1 MIRWVCIIIF
11 LLFVN
16 ISFSQE
22 GNTKQLLVQAENIVY
37 SNPQE
42 AIRIAEYVSNTSKD
56 IDQLIQA
63 AYLLTRSYYIE
74 GNYNDALKVGMKF
87 SKEEFKNYSDN
98 QLKLDVL
105 LSKILKDLELNGLAN
120 RYIEKTIHE
129 SQKATN
135 EKIKHWL
142 KGKVLQYNISS
153 NSEETAQQSFERLF
167 KAKNEFEKA
176 ESDLHSFQLGNI
188 DLEIATIHL
197 REFQLDSVTYYLN
210 TAYAESKNEKP
221 GNYLEMKCLLEY
233 GNYLFMKKQHVA
245 AIDSL
250 QSAKRIAEKF
260 TNIDKQ
266 MIVSQAIADNY
277 LALNDL
283 ENFNLQNDKIK
294 ILYSSQTDVDNDA
307 VNSAFNFITN
317 NQTEKLAQTES
328 KFLQNVFILGSI
340 FLVVF
345 LLWSFLALRYRI
357 KTKRYQS
364 FIDYFEKKEEIPE
377 SHSSIKEKTIKHSV
391 VPKEM
396 EEKLLEKLN
405 DFEKSTDFTKQ
416 ATSLSRLA
424 LQFETNTKYLSEVVN
439 SNKQKNFNTYI
450 NELRIR
456 YIIDKLKNDPSYL
469 QYKISYLA
477 EDSGFSSHSLFATVF
492 KSVTGIPPTTFISIL
507 RDKKESINQNQIKN
521 AG

>member
-1 MIRWVCIIIF
+1 MRWICIIIYF
-11 LLFVN
+11 LFFN

-22 GNTKQLLVQAENIVY
+22 GDTKQLLVQAENIVY

-42 AIRIAEYVSNTSKD
+42 AIRIAEYVSKTSED
-56 IDQLIQA
+56 DEQLIQA
-63 AYLLTRSYYIE
+63 AYILTRSFYIE
-74 GNYNDALKVGMKF
+74 GNYNDAVKVGLKF
-87 SKEEFKNYSDN
+87 SNEKFKNYSDN

-105 LSKILKDLELNGLAN
+105 LSKILKDLELNGLAK
-120 RYIEKTIHE
+120 RYMEKAIQG

-153 NSEETAQQSFERLF
+153 ESEETSLQSFERLF
-167 KAKNEFEKA
+167 KAKNQIEKI
-176 ESDLHSFQLGNI
+176 ESDLHFFQLGNI

-197 REFQLDSVTYYLN
+197 REFQLDSVPYYLN
-210 TAYAESKNEKP
+210 TAYAESKNEKS

-233 GNYLFMKKQHVA
+233 GNYLFLKKQHRS

-250 QSAKRIAEKF
+250 QSAERIAEKF

-283 ENFNLQNDKIK
+283 DNFNRQNDKIK

-317 NQTEKLAQTES
+317 HQTEKLAHTNS
-328 KFLQNVFILGSI
+328 KFLQNVFLLVSI
-340 FLVVF
+340 FFLVI
-345 LLWSFLALRYRI
+345 LLWSFLAFRYRI
-357 KTKRYQS
+357 RTKQYQS
-364 FIDYFEKKEEIPE
+364 FINYFEKKKEIPE
-377 SHSSIKEKTIKHSV
+377 SPASLKEKTIKHSV

-416 ATSLSRLA
+416 ETSLSRLA

-439 SNKQKNFNTYI
+439 FHKRKNFNTYI
-450 NELRIR
+450 NELRVS
-456 YIIDKLKNDPSYL
+456 YIIDKLKNDPAYL

>member
-1 MIRWVCIIIF
+1 MRWICIIIF
-11 LLFVN
+11 TLFFH

-22 GNTKQLLVQAENIVY
+22 GDTKQLLAQAENIVY

-42 AIRIAEYVSNTSKD
+42 AIRIAEYVSNTSED
-56 IDQLIQA
+56 TDQLIQA
-63 AYLLTRSYYIE
+63 AYLLTRSFYIE
-74 GNYNDALKVGMKF
+74 GDYNNALKVGLKY
-87 SKEEFKNYSDN
+87 SNDEFKNYSDN

-105 LSKILKDLELNGLAN
+105 LSKILKDLELNQLSE
-120 RYIEKTIHE
+120 RYMEKAIQE
-129 SQKATN
+129 SNKAKN

-142 KGKVLQYNISS
+142 KGKVLQHNVISK
-153 NSEETAQQSFERLF
+153 SEETAQQSLKRLF
-167 KAKNEFEKA
+167 KAKTEIEKI
-176 ESDLHSFQLGNI
+176 ESDFHSFQLGNI
-188 DLEIATIHL
+188 DLEIATIHI
-197 REFQLDSVTYYLN
+197 REFQLDSVPYYLN
-210 TAYAESKNEKP
+210 TAFAESKNEKS

-233 GNYLFMKKQHVA
+233 GNYLFLKKQHIA

-250 QSAKRIAEKF
+250 QSAERIAEKF

-266 MIVSQAIADNY
+266 MIISQAIADNY

-283 ENFNLQNDKIK
+283 GNFNLQNDKIK
-294 ILYSSQTDVDNDA
+294 ALYSSQTDVDNDA

-317 NQTEKLAQTES
+317 NQTETLARTNF
-328 KFLQNVFILGSI
+328 KFRQNI
-340 FLVVF
+340 FLLGGIFF
-345 LLWSFLALRYRI
+345 LMLLIWSFLAFRYRI
-357 KTKRYQS
+357 RTKQYQS

-377 SHSSIKEKTIKHSV
+377 STSAIKEKTIKHSV

-416 ATSLSRLA
+416 ETSLSRLA

-439 SNKQKNFNTYI
+439 FHKQKNFNTYI
-450 NELRIR
+450 NELRIS
-456 YIIDKLKNDPSYL
+456 YIINKLKNEPAYL

-507 RDKKESINQNQIKN
+507 RDKKESINQNQIKH